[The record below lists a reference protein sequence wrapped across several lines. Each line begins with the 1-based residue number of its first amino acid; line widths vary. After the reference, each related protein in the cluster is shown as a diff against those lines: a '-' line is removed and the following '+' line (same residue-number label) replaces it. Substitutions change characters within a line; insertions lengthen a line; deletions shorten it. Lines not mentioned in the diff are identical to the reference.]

1 MGKIDLGILGS
12 FSGKVGN
19 VVGGKWKGISY
30 MRAKATSVSNPR
42 TDGQMS
48 QRSKFALVLAILKP
62 ITGFI
67 RVGYKKYTTKQTAF
81 NAAMSY
87 ILNNAVTGS
96 SSADYSVDLAK
107 VLVSRGNLTGAMNA
121 LASSAN
127 GVITLNW
134 DDNSGSGNAAQ
145 TDKALIVV
153 LNPVRAESVFD
164 TGGNQRVATTEDITV
179 SADWVGESVEV
190 FLGFITE
197 DGKDVANSSYLGS
210 VVVA

>member
-1 MGKIDLGILGS
+1 MGKINLGILGS

-19 VVGGKWKGISY
+19 VVGGNWKGISY

-42 TDGQMS
+42 TDGQVN
-48 QRSKFALVLAILKP
+48 QRTKFALVLAILKP
-62 ITGFI
+62 ITGFL
-67 RVGYKKYTTKQTAF
+67 RVGYKKYAIKQTAF

-87 ILNNAVTGS
+87 ILGNAIAG
-96 SSADYSVDLAK
+96 AYPDFSVDMAK
-107 VLVSRGNLTGAMNA
+107 VLVSRGSLTGALNGVA
-121 LASSAN
+121 TSAN
-127 GVITLNW
+127 GVVTLNW
-134 DDNSGSGNAAQ
+134 ADNSGSGTAAA
-145 TDKALIVV
+145 TDKALILV
-153 LNPVRAESVFD
+153 LNPTRAESVFD

-179 SADWVGESVEV
+179 PADWVGESVEV

>member
-1 MGKIDLGILGS
+1 MGKINLGILGS

-19 VVGGKWKGISY
+19 VVGGNWKGISY

-42 TDGQMS
+42 TDGQVN
-48 QRSKFALVLAILKP
+48 QRTKFALVLAILKP
-62 ITGFI
+62 ITGFL
-67 RVGYKKYTTKQTAF
+67 RVGYKKYAIKQTAF

-107 VLVSRGNLTGAMNA
+107 VLVSRGNLTGAVNGVA
-121 LASSAN
+121 TSAN
-127 GVITLNW
+127 GVVTLNW
-134 DDNSGSGNAAQ
+134 ADNSGSGNATA

-153 LNPVRAESVFD
+153 LNPTRAESVFD
-164 TGGNQRVATTEDITV
+164 TGGNQRVAGTEDITV
-179 SADWVGESVEV
+179 PADWVGESVEV

>member
-1 MGKIDLGILGS
+1 MGKINLGILGS

-19 VVGGKWKGISY
+19 VVGGNWKGISY

-42 TDGQMS
+42 TDGQVN
-48 QRSKFALVLAILKP
+48 QRTKFALVLTVLKP
-62 ITGFI
+62 ITGFL
-67 RVGYKKYTTKQTAF
+67 RVGYKKYAIKQTAF
-81 NAAMSY
+81 NAAISY

-107 VLVSRGNLTGAMNA
+107 VLVSRGNLTGAVNA
-121 LASSAN
+121 LATSAN

-134 DDNSGSGNAAQ
+134 ADNSGSGNATA

-153 LNPVRAESVFD
+153 LNPTRAESVFD
-164 TGGNQRVATTEDITV
+164 TGGNQRVAGTEDITV
-179 SADWVGESVEV
+179 PADWVGESVEV

>member
-1 MGKIDLGILGS
+1 MGKINLGILGS

-67 RVGYKKYTTKQTAF
+67 RVGYKKYAIKQTAF

-107 VLVSRGNLTGAMNA
+107 VLVSRGNLTGAANA
-121 LASSAN
+121 KVTSAG
-127 GVITLNW
+127 GVVTLTW
-134 DDNSGSGNAAQ
+134 DDNSGSGTATQ

-153 LNPVRAESVFD
+153 LNPTRVESVFD
-164 TGGNQRVATTEDITV
+164 TAGNQRVAGTEDIPV
-179 SADWVGESVEV
+179 PADWVGESVEV
-190 FLGFITE
+190 FLGFITA
-197 DGKDVANSSYLGS
+197 DGKDVANSVYLGT
-210 VVVA
+210 VAVA

>member
-1 MGKIDLGILGS
+1 MGKINLGILGS

-19 VVGGKWKGISY
+19 VVGGNWKGISY

-42 TDGQMS
+42 TDGQVN
-48 QRSKFALVLAILKP
+48 QRTKFALVLAILKP
-62 ITGFI
+62 ITGFL
-67 RVGYKKYTTKQTAF
+67 RVGYKKYAIKQTAF

-107 VLVSRGNLTGAMNA
+107 VLVSRGNLTGAVNA
-121 LASSAN
+121 LATSAN

-134 DDNSGSGNAAQ
+134 ADNSGSGNATA

-153 LNPVRAESVFD
+153 LNPTRAESVFD

-179 SADWVGESVEV
+179 PADWVGESVEV

>member
-48 QRSKFALVLAILKP
+48 QRSKFAIALAVLKP
-62 ITGFI
+62 MTGFI
-67 RVGYKKYTTKQTAF
+67 RVGYKKYTNKQTAF

-87 ILNNAVTGS
+87 ILNNSITGTYPDS
-96 SSADYSVDLAK
+96 SVDMSK
-107 VLVSRGNLTGAMNA
+107 VLVSRGSLTGA
-121 LASSAN
+121 LN
-127 GVITLNW
+127 GIATSENGLVTLNW
-134 DDNSGSGNAAQ
+134 DDNSGSGNALQ

-153 LNPVRAESVFD
+153 LNPIRSESVFD
-164 TGGNQRVATTEDITV
+164 TGGSQRVTGTENLTV
-179 SADWVGESVEV
+179 PADWVGENVEV
-190 FLGFITE
+190 FLGFIAE
-197 DGKDVANSSYLGS
+197 DGKDVSNSSYLGS
-210 VVVA
+210 VTVA

>member
-87 ILNNAVTGS
+87 ILGNAIAG
-96 SSADYSVDLAK
+96 AYPDFSVDMAK
-107 VLVSRGNLTGAMNA
+107 VLVSRGSLTGALNGVA
-121 LASSAN
+121 TSAN
-127 GVITLNW
+127 GVVTLNW
-134 DDNSGSGNAAQ
+134 ADNSGSGTAAA

-153 LNPVRAESVFD
+153 LNPARAESVFD
-164 TGGNQRVATTEDITV
+164 IGGNQRVAGTEDITV
-179 SADWVGESVEV
+179 PADWVGESVEV

>member
-62 ITGFI
+62 ITGFL
-67 RVGYKKYTTKQTAF
+67 RVGYKKYAIKQTAF

-121 LASSAN
+121 LATSAN

-134 DDNSGSGNAAQ
+134 ADNSGSGNATA

-153 LNPVRAESVFD
+153 LNPTRAESVFD
-164 TGGNQRVATTEDITV
+164 TGGNQRVAGTEDITV
-179 SADWVGESVEV
+179 PADWVGESVEV
-190 FLGFITE
+190 FLGFMTE

>member
-42 TDGQMS
+42 TQAQMT
-48 QRSKFALVLAILKP
+48 QRSKFALVLALLKP

-87 ILNNAVTGS
+87 ILNNAVTGVFPDFS
-96 SSADYSVDLAK
+96 IDMSKL
-107 VLVSRGNLTGAMNA
+107 LVSRGNLTGAANA
-121 LASSAN
+121 IATSAD
-127 GVITLNW
+127 GVVTLTW
-134 DDNSGSGNAAQ
+134 DDNTGSGTAAQ
-145 TDKALIVV
+145 ADKALIVV
-153 LNPVRAESVFD
+153 LNPTRAESVFN
-164 TGGNQRVATTEDITV
+164 TAGNQRVSGTEDITV
-179 SADWVGESVEV
+179 PADWVGENVEV

-197 DGKDVANSSYLGS
+197 DGKDVANSVYLGS
-210 VVVA
+210 VEVA

>member
-1 MGKIDLGILGS
+1 MGKINLGILGS

-19 VVGGKWKGISY
+19 VVGGNWKGISY

-42 TDGQMS
+42 TDGQVN
-48 QRSKFALVLAILKP
+48 QRTKFALVLAILKP
-62 ITGFI
+62 ITGFL
-67 RVGYKKYTTKQTAF
+67 RVGYKKYAIKQTAF

-107 VLVSRGNLTGAMNA
+107 VLVSRGNLTGALNGVA
-121 LASSAN
+121 TSAN
-127 GVITLNW
+127 GVVTLNW
-134 DDNSGSGNAAQ
+134 ADNSGSGNATA

-153 LNPVRAESVFD
+153 LNPTRAESVFD
-164 TGGNQRVATTEDITV
+164 TGGNQRVAGTEDITV
-179 SADWVGESVEV
+179 PANWVGESVEV

>member
-1 MGKIDLGILGS
+1 MGKINLGILGS

-30 MRAKATSVSNPR
+30 MRAKATSVRNPR
-42 TDGQMS
+42 TDGQVN
-48 QRSKFALVLAILKP
+48 QRTKFALVLAILKP
-62 ITGFI
+62 ITGFL
-67 RVGYKKYTTKQTAF
+67 RVGYKKYAIKQTAF

-107 VLVSRGNLTGAMNA
+107 VLVSRGNLTGALNGVA
-121 LASSAN
+121 TSAN
-127 GVITLNW
+127 GVVTLNW
-134 DDNSGSGNAAQ
+134 ADNSGSGNATA

-153 LNPVRAESVFD
+153 LNPTRAESVFD
-164 TGGNQRVATTEDITV
+164 TGGNQRVAGTEDITV
-179 SADWVGESVEV
+179 PADWVGESVEV

>member
-1 MGKIDLGILGS
+1 MGKINLGILGS

-42 TDGQMS
+42 TQAQMT

-67 RVGYKKYTTKQTAF
+67 RVGYKKFTTKQTAF

-87 ILNNAVTGS
+87 ILNNAITG
-96 SSADYSVDLAK
+96 AFPDFSVDMSK
-107 VLVSRGNLTGAMNA
+107 VLVSRGNLTGAANA
-121 LASSAN
+121 LATSAD
-127 GVITLNW
+127 GVVSISW
-134 DDNSGSGNAAQ
+134 EDNTGSGTAVQ
-145 TDKALIVV
+145 TDKALIVAI
-153 LNPVRAESVFD
+153 NPARAEAVYETAGS
-164 TGGNQRVATTEDITV
+164 QRSIGAHEIAVP
-179 SADWVGESVEV
+179 ADWLGESVEV

-197 DGKDVANSSYLGS
+197 DGKEVANSVYLGS
-210 VVVA
+210 VAVA

>member
-1 MGKIDLGILGS
+1 MGKINLGILGS

-19 VVGGKWKGISY
+19 VVGGNWKGISY

-42 TDGQMS
+42 TDGQVN
-48 QRSKFALVLAILKP
+48 QRTKFALVLAILKP
-62 ITGFI
+62 ITGFL
-67 RVGYKKYTTKQTAF
+67 RVGYKKYAIKQTAF

-107 VLVSRGNLTGAMNA
+107 VLVSRGNLTGALNGVA
-121 LASSAN
+121 TSAN
-127 GVITLNW
+127 GVVTLNW
-134 DDNSGSGNAAQ
+134 ADNSGSGNATA

-153 LNPVRAESVFD
+153 LNPTRAESVFD
-164 TGGNQRVATTEDITV
+164 TGGNQRVAGTEDITV
-179 SADWVGESVEV
+179 PADWVGESVEV

>member
-1 MGKIDLGILGS
+1 MGKINLGILGS

-87 ILNNAVTGS
+87 TLNNAITG
-96 SSADYSVDLAK
+96 AFPDFSVDMSK
-107 VLVSRGNLTGAMNA
+107 VLVSRGNLTGAANA
-121 LASSAN
+121 LATSAD
-127 GVITLNW
+127 GAVSISW
-134 DDNSGSGNAAQ
+134 EDNTGSGTAVQ
-145 TDKALIVV
+145 TDKALIVAI
-153 LNPVRAESVFD
+153 NPARAEAVYETAGSQRS
-164 TGGNQRVATTEDITV
+164 TGAHEIAVP
-179 SADWVGESVEV
+179 ADWLGESVEV

-197 DGKDVANSSYLGS
+197 DGKEVANSVYLGS
-210 VVVA
+210 VAVA

>member
-1 MGKIDLGILGS
+1 MGKINLGILGS

-19 VVGGKWKGISY
+19 VVGGNWKGISY

-42 TDGQMS
+42 TDGQVN
-48 QRSKFALVLAILKP
+48 QRTKFALVLAILKP
-62 ITGFI
+62 ITGFL
-67 RVGYKKYTTKQTAF
+67 RVGYKKYAIKQTAF

-96 SSADYSVDLAK
+96 SSADYSIDLAK
-107 VLVSRGNLTGAMNA
+107 VLVSRGNLTGAVNA
-121 LASSAN
+121 LATSAN

-134 DDNSGSGNAAQ
+134 ADNSGSGNATA

-153 LNPVRAESVFD
+153 LNPTRAESVFD

-179 SADWVGESVEV
+179 AADWVGESVEV

-197 DGKDVANSSYLGS
+197 DGRDVANSSYLGS

>member
-1 MGKIDLGILGS
+1 MGKINLGILGS

-19 VVGGKWKGISY
+19 VVGGNWKGISY

-42 TDGQMS
+42 TDGQVN
-48 QRSKFALVLAILKP
+48 QRTKFALVLAILKP
-62 ITGFI
+62 ITGFL
-67 RVGYKKYTTKQTAF
+67 RVGYKKYAIKQTAF

-107 VLVSRGNLTGAMNA
+107 VLVSRGNLTGAVNA
-121 LASSAN
+121 LATSAN

-134 DDNSGSGNAAQ
+134 ADNSGSGNATA

-153 LNPVRAESVFD
+153 LNPTRAESVFD
-164 TGGNQRVATTEDITV
+164 TGGNQRVAGTEDITV
-179 SADWVGESVEV
+179 PADWVGESVEV